1 MRLLLILIVAAFAGC
16 GVSPDD
22 SVKKSDEQDDMH
34 TAADEAQE
42 SSAPHWTRPKTL
54 RMSSP
59 KRPNSAERQSKK
71 RPASSRAVRAACE
84 SGLWERL

>member
-22 SVKKSDEQDDMH
+22 SVKKGDEPDDDMH

-42 SSAPHWTRPKTL
+42 SFDNVFEK
-54 RMSSP
+54 
-59 KRPNSAERQSKK
+59 AENVEDELADAAEQRRKAIEE
-71 RPASSRAVRAACE
+71 ASGE
-84 SGLWERL
+84 

>member
-22 SVKKSDEQDDMH
+22 SVIKSDEQDDMH

-42 SSAPHWTRPKTL
+42 SFGNALDK
-54 RMSSP
+54 
-59 KRPNSAERQSKK
+59 AENVEDELAEAAEQRRKAIEE
-71 RPASSRAVRAACE
+71 ASGE
-84 SGLWERL
+84 

>member
-22 SVKKSDEQDDMH
+22 SVKKGDEQDDMH

-42 SSAPHWTRPKTL
+42 SFGTALDK
-54 RMSSP
+54 
-59 KRPNSAERQSKK
+59 AENVEDELAKAAEQRRKAIEE
-71 RPASSRAVRAACE
+71 ASGE
-84 SGLWERL
+84 